1 MNIFIS
7 TSSFGKYD
15 DLPLRMLK
23 DCGYDVQLNP
33 HGRKLTT
40 DECLTLYK
48 NIDGLIAGTEMLDAS
63 VLKSAE
69 NLKIISRCGVG
80 IDNVDSKAA
89 RELGIK
95 LYSTPDGPTLAVAEL
110 TVGLILALLRQVP
123 QMDRDIRD
131 GTWKKRMGNLLQGQH
146 VGVIGF
152 GRIGRKTAEILTNFG
167 TELAYCD
174 PMVLEA
180 EAGYL
185 KMGLMELLSWANIIT
200 IHVSGQQMLIG
211 HNELQQ
217 MNKGAWLVSCA
228 RGGVVDETALYQALK
243 ERKISGAA
251 IDCFGE
257 EPYYGP
263 LKELDNVILTPH
275 IGSYAIEARVNMEVQ
290 SVNNLITGFSDIRFK
305 NH

>member
-110 TVGLILALLRQVP
+110 TVGLILTLLRQVP